1 MRIPTYCEVNTQN
14 KKTNHLN
21 LSLLKFNQLFLH
33 HSRSHAPQPFIFD
46 ILPRTLPAPTLPPY
60 NSPEYIPV
68 TPPYTLTVS
77 IYTCSSRPLWAAK
90 MSSLSSRL
98 SVYTLLI
105 PSGTVRTPSHCP
117 SSPKIYTDTPLQEI
131 VYSTP
136 FLTNCMETNPV
147 IPKSV
152 MPPLST

>member
-1 MRIPTYCEVNTQN
+1 MRIPYCEVNT
-14 KKTNHLN
+14 KKKKRPTPSIYLYHNLIHYSSTTLAHMHHN
-21 LSLLKFNQLFLH
+21 LSSLTSYHVLYLLPH
-33 HSRSHAPQPFIFD
+33 YH
-46 ILPRTLPAPTLPPY
+46 RTTP
-60 NSPEYIPV
+60 PEYIPV
-68 TPPYTLTVS
+68 TPPYSHTVS
-77 IYTCSSRPLWAAK
+77 IYICSLRPSWAAK
-90 MSSLSSRL
+90 TNFLSSRL
-98 SVYTLLI
+98 LVYTLLI

-152 MPPLST
+152 MPRLST